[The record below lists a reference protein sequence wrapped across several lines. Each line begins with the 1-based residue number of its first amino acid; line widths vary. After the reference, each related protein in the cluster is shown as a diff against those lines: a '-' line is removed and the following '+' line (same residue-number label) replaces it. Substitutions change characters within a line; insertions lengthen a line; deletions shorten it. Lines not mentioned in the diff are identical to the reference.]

1 MKLVV
6 WDKSRSRAKLRVWGD
21 FVVRFEPENHFL
33 AAMRQ
38 GSDTP
43 LYSSDKVEYA
53 GEAEPGVVEVVE
65 K

>member
-6 WDKSRSRAKLRVWGD
+6 WDKGRSRAKLRVWGD
-21 FVVRFEPENHFL
+21 FIVKF
-33 AAMRQ
+33 
-38 GSDTP
+38 TP
-43 LYSSDKVEYA
+43 DCHSITAKDQNGQTIYTSNKVEYA